1 MTART
6 TPRAD
11 TLREGQP
18 AASRTRVMRGQLD
31 VPGGH
36 RLQYLG
42 ALVRD
47 LRTERELS
55 ERALARRSATAR
67 STITRLEHGQ
77 LRPRYSLLTAVAL
90 GLDVDRQK
98 EVLGQLLAAV
108 GDAMAPETDGT
119 QRWRRKRL
127 ERGILRGDVP
137 LPTRVQRA
145 LDLHRAADAL
155 WIRENAILD
164 DPANLDDARAL
175 EECLRIGEQ
184 RRRLREEAGP
194 PVSLWIGKVRITAGW
209 GMP

>member
-1 MTART
+1 M
-6 TPRAD
+6 
-11 TLREGQP
+11 G
-18 AASRTRVMRGQLD
+18 GQLD
-31 VPGGH
+31 EPGGH
-36 RLQYLG
+36 RLQRLG
-42 ALVRD
+42 ALVRE
-47 LRTERELS
+47 LRTERRLS

-98 EVLGQLLAAV
+98 EVLEQLLAAV
-108 GDAMAPETDGT
+108 GEAMAPDTDGT

-137 LPTRVQRA
+137 LPSRVQRA
-145 LDLHRAADAL
+145 IDLHRAADAL
-155 WIRENAILD
+155 WMREEPSLD
-164 DPANLDDARAL
+164 DPTNLDNARAL

-184 RRRLREEAGP
+184 RQRLREEAGP
-194 PVSLWIGKVRITAGW
+194 PISLWVGKVRITAGW